1 MGGEIRVGL
10 LGYGTVGSNVD
21 RLLQRRA
28 RDLERRLGR
37 RLRAVRALVRDPGKE
52 RPFAPAPGV
61 LTTSFAD
68 LRDDASLD
76 VVAEVMGGLEPAERY
91 VRDLLEGGKPVATA
105 NKQLIA
111 RRGPEL
117 AELAAAVGVPLRF
130 EAAVCGA
137 VPVVR
142 VLCDALAPGSVR
154 RLSGVVN
161 GTANFVLTRMETGV
175 SFERAL
181 AEAQEHGYAEPDPS
195 QDVSGLDAAA
205 KMAILATLAFGNW
218 VTLADVEWE
227 GIDGLEPRDLA
238 AARSRGRR
246 LRLIGEAT
254 KDCAAPIV
262 RVGLRE
268 LPAAHPLA
276 QVAGVLNTVLVE
288 GDGIGELTLR
298 APGAGGPETA
308 SAVVADLL
316 ALTGASSACQLTRLA
331 PPTVEVR
338 M

>member
-1 MGGEIRVGL
+1 MAREIRVGL

-37 RLRAVRALVRDPGKE
+37 RLRVVRALVRDPDKE
-52 RPFAPAPGV
+52 RPIAPAPDV

-68 LRDDASLD
+68 LRDDPSLD
-76 VVAEVMGGLEPAERY
+76 VVAEVMGGLEPTERY
-91 VRDLLEGGKPVATA
+91 VRELLAAGKPVATA

-117 AELAAAVGVPLRF
+117 AELAAASGVPLRF

-137 VPVVR
+137 IPIVR

-161 GTANFVLTRMETGV
+161 GTANFVLTRMESGV

-181 AEAQEHGYAEPDPS
+181 AQAQERGYAESDPS
-195 QDVSGLDAAA
+195 EDVSGLDAAA

-218 VTLADVEWE
+218 VTLADVDWE
-227 GIDGLEPRDLA
+227 GIAALTPADLA
-238 AARSRGRR
+238 GARSRGRR
-246 LRLIGEAT
+246 LRLVGET
-254 KDCAAPIV
+254 SRDCAAPIV
-262 RVGLRE
+262 HVRPVE
-268 LPAAHPLA
+268 LPDAHPLA
-276 QVAGVLNTVLVE
+276 HAPGALNTVLVE
-288 GDGIGELTLR
+288 SDGIGELTLR

-316 ALTGASSACQLTRLA
+316 ALTGASSACQLARLA
-331 PPTVEVR
+331 PPTVEVSA
-338 M
+338 

>member
-1 MGGEIRVGL
+1 
-10 LGYGTVGSNVD
+10 
-21 RLLQRRA
+21 
-28 RDLERRLGR
+28 
-37 RLRAVRALVRDPGKE
+37 
-52 RPFAPAPGV
+52 
-61 LTTSFAD
+61 
-68 LRDDASLD
+68 
-76 VVAEVMGGLEPAERY
+76 
-91 VRDLLEGGKPVATA
+91 
-105 NKQLIA
+105 
-111 RRGPEL
+111 
-117 AELAAAVGVPLRF
+117 
-130 EAAVCGA
+130 VCGA
-137 VPVVR
+137 VPIVR

-181 AEAQEHGYAEPDPS
+181 AEAQAHGYAEPDPS

-205 KMAILATLAFGNW
+205 KMAILATLAFANW

-227 GIDGLEPRDLA
+227 GIAEVTPTDLA
-238 AARSRGRR
+238 SARSRGRR
-246 LRLIGEAT
+246 LRLVGEASR
-254 KDCAAPIV
+254 DCTAPIV

-316 ALTGASSACQLTRLA
+316 ALTGASTACQLARLA
-331 PPTVEVR
+331 PPAVDVR
-338 M
+338 T